1 MSSRHLIPTRSSLP
15 TLPWTLHPAP
25 CNKQVL
31 IKTSTALYE
40 LVRPATK
47 YRKSHANLAEM
58 LELARG
64 VYTALSPEAG
74 GSMSASMDE
83 VVAKLARQKVCGK
96 VWGQSVEP
104 CVGIMRGAQGVES
117 AFVCWHAPGP

>member
-1 MSSRHLIPTRSSLP
+1 MLPGSIPSRHLFPTCSSLP

-25 CNKQVL
+25 SNIQVL

-83 VVAKLARQKVCGK
+83 VVAKLARQKVWDSVGH
-96 VWGQSVEP
+96 SVEP
-104 CVGIMRGAQGVES
+104 CVGDAG
-117 AFVCWHAPGP
+117 